1 MSEQPSRSTN
11 FAIILVNLLIGVTL
25 ATVLFVVGAAVIGRN
40 HEVLAHQEVT
50 TRQVAS
56 LPQDVTKPQ
65 VVPVTIHI
73 RNADA
78 RQVLLDLARGFIQ
91 IIPWLVLLWLMR
103 RLLLSVR
110 EGDPFTATNVRRLRT
125 IGFLL
130 LFGYPLA
137 TFLSQIIEAQLAS
150 SSPVGELG
158 TSFPGAFGPAPVVA
172 LGVFVLAQV
181 FAHGVRLRED
191 VEGTV

>member
-1 MSEQPSRSTN
+1 MSDQSSRSTN
-11 FAIILVNLLIGVTL
+11 LAIILINLLIGISV
-25 ATVLFVVGAAVIGRN
+25 ATVVFVVGAAVIGGN
-40 HEVLAHQEVT
+40 HEVLAHQEVRT
-50 TRQVAS
+50 QQVAS
-56 LPQDVTKPQ
+56 LPSEVTKPQ

-78 RQVLLDLARGFIQ
+78 SQMLLYFARGLIQ

-110 EGDPFTATNVRRLRT
+110 EGDPFTAANVRRLRT

-130 LFGYPLA
+130 LFGYPLSI
-137 TFLSQIIEAQLAS
+137 FLSQIIEAQLAS

-158 TSFPGAFGPAPVVA
+158 TSFPGDFGPGPVVA

>member
-1 MSEQPSRSTN
+1 VSDQPSRSTN
-11 FAIILVNLLIGVTL
+11 LAIILVNLLIGITL
-25 ATVLFVVGAAVIGRN
+25 ATVLFVVGTAVIGRS
-40 HEVLAHQEVT
+40 HQVMAHQEVRT
-50 TRQVAS
+50 EQLGS
-56 LPQDVTKPQ
+56 LPPAVMRPQ
-65 VVPVTIHI
+65 TIPVTIRI

-78 RQVLLDLARGFIQ
+78 HQVVVDLARGFIE
-91 IIPWLVLLWLMR
+91 IAPWLILLWLMR

-110 EGDPFTATNVRRLRT
+110 EGDPFTAENVKRLRT

-137 TFLSQIIEAQLAS
+137 TFLGQVIERELAS
-150 SSPVGELG
+150 SSSVGELG
-158 TSFPGAFGPAPVVA
+158 TSFPGGIGPAPIVA